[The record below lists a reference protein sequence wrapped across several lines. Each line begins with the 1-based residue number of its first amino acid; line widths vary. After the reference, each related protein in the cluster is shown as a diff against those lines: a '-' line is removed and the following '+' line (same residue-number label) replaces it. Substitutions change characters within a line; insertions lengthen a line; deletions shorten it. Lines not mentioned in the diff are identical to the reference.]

1 MTESKL
7 LFEKNTL
14 SSLRRLVSKSEDDV
28 KATFLDSLI
37 PSPLAVSHSWFGC
50 PELTRVERRMKPSI
64 VTIFN
69 NKGGVGKTTLT
80 YHLAH
85 ALGELGKKVLLIDL
99 DPQCNLTI
107 FSLTMD
113 YIHDIWS
120 VEDAFVADFAAAK
133 SASSDQSFTELL
145 QSPRSVHFSLKPTED
160 GTAELPNLPPPVALN
175 NNVHLIPGRLTL
187 HLYEAKISERWSGIY
202 QGDPLAIRTGTR
214 VRQLAYEYARLYGYE
229 IVVFDTSPSLGALN
243 RHLLTL
249 ADGFLIPCSPD
260 LFSVYGVR
268 NIGAALSIW
277 RKQFDTIYHLLSDAK
292 RSQFPEKFV
301 KLIGYTI
308 YNAKKYAGSRNELD
322 LAGAHYNYANQI
334 PQTIK
339 EYIDQDNALD
349 FDAFLAHSMGKNAVI
364 HTHNTFPSM
373 SQKYHKPMWLLPD
386 HNELE
391 SADKSTIAGN
401 QNKYRDTRD
410 AYRSFAEDFL
420 MRVGKV

>member
-1 MTESKL
+1 M
-7 LFEKNTL
+7 NP
-14 SSLRRLVSKSEDDV
+14 D
-28 KATFLDSLI
+28 
-37 PSPLAVSHSWFGC
+37 
-50 PELTRVERRMKPSI
+50 I

-107 FSLTMD
+107 FSLSMEA
-113 YIHDIWS
+113 IHDIWS
-120 VEDAFVADFAAAK
+120 AEDEFVADFAAAK
-133 SASSDQSFTELL
+133 SQSSDQTFSELL
-145 QSPRSVHFSLKPTED
+145 KFPRSIHFDLKPTED

-214 VRQLAYEYARLYGYE
+214 VRQLAYEYAQLYGYE

-260 LFSVYGVR
+260 LFSVYGIR
-268 NIGAALSIW
+268 NIGAALDIW
-277 RKQFDTIYHLLSDAK
+277 RKQFDTIYHLLSDKK

-308 YNAKKYAGSRNELD
+308 YNAKKYSGTGNDLD
-322 LAGAHYNYANQI
+322 LAKAHYNYANQI
-334 PQTIK
+334 PATIRD
-339 EYIDQDNALD
+339 YIDENNALD
-349 FDAFLAHSMGKNAVI
+349 FDEFLTDSMGDNAVI

-386 HNELE
+386 YQGLE
-391 SADKSTIAGN
+391 SMDKGTIAGN
-401 QNKYRDTRD
+401 QDKYRETQS
-410 AYRSFAEDFL
+410 AYRIFAEDFL
-420 MRVGKV
+420 ARVSAV